1 MLKSARKFFSPAAL
15 LLGVATAVIYA
26 SHVEAHMYQWTNA
39 STGTVQLS
47 GSPPAWYTS
56 ARSGPRLF
64 VFDNGALIDD
74 TKVLVSEELRQRLR
88 SSAFE
93 LIDIADSD
101 ATPTA
106 TESEDELRDTL
117 ENATREG
124 IDVNAVAEAFT
135 AEKREGES
143 DEGMVEQ
150 TVAEL
155 KALLDAW
162 DSRRLIEAQT
172 LLQNAAR
179 VGK

>member
-1 MLKSARKFFSPAAL
+1 
-15 LLGVATAVIYA
+15 
-26 SHVEAHMYQWTNA
+26 
-39 STGTVQLS
+39 
-47 GSPPAWYTS
+47 
-56 ARSGPRLF
+56 

-74 TKVLVSEELRQRLR
+74 TKVPVSEELRQRLR